1 MGKKWWK
8 SKTLWLN
15 VVSAGLLAV
24 EASVGLIKE
33 QFGAQSYLLL
43 LALLAAANAGLR
55 FVSSQSLTK

>member
-24 EASVGLIKE
+24 EASVGLIKD

-55 FVSSQSLTK
+55 FMTTQAISK